1 MSQNRFIVIREDLV
15 QDPVTIISDGLL
27 IGRLV
32 ECELLL
38 NHPAV
43 SRAQAGIKEI
53 EGNYYLFSLRPS
65 NPPQLNGKPVEQ
77 NEALAPG
84 DVITIGPFL
93 LEIDRTE
100 EALTIK
106 VALQIG
112 IQVADADVSSP
123 NIDTTQKLL
132 MPEPGKKPPKAPR
145 AAPLPGNKTLDFFWD
160 KRIREAGKMVR
171 HSPLFPKSQRRSG
184 KAQFNWTPTSD
195 LARGWPVSL
204 LIWGAVIVSVFSIA
218 GMFWYANAYAPA
230 PLSSSH
236 SRNQLAVFPPIAKEA
251 NADSCTNCHSFGG
264 NMESRCVSCHTTE
277 IFTATVI
284 KPHTAAGIGC
294 SDCHAEHRGAD
305 FRPGPTALAT
315 CTECHN
321 DANTRA
327 YNGRSVKTPHDGT
340 FGYPV
345 VEGKWTWR
353 GLDDEDWAL
362 KKIDVTRLADETDE
376 QWRSKQFHALHV
388 QRVKKIGN
396 LSGNAE
402 GQLSCSSC
410 HNSFDPPDRDT
421 PRTTCGTCHNG
432 KVEPGTNR
440 QLIATNQPNCTSC
453 HIQHTKDKRHWN
465 PGLLAG
471 AQGN

>member
-1 MSQNRFIVIREDLV
+1 MSQNRFIIIREDLV

-53 EGNYYLFSLRPS
+53 EGNYYLFSLRPA
-65 NPPQLNGKPVEQ
+65 NPPQLNGKGVEQ

-84 DVITIGPFL
+84 DLIVIGPFL
-93 LEIDRTE
+93 LEVDRGE
-100 EALTIK
+100 DALIIK

-112 IQVADADVSSP
+112 VEGGAVDLSSP
-123 NIDTTQKLL
+123 LIGTTQKLV
-132 MPEPGKKPPKAPR
+132 MPEAGKKAKAPR
-145 AAPLPGNKTLDFFWD
+145 AAPLPGNKTLDIFWD

-171 HSPLFPKSQRRSG
+171 RSPLFPKAQRRSG

-218 GMFWYANAYAPA
+218 GVFWYANAYAPA

-236 SRNQLAVFPPIAKEA
+236 SRNQLAVFPPIARAA

-264 NMESRCVSCHTTE
+264 NMEAKCASCHNTE
-277 IFTATVI
+277 IFVATVI
-284 KPHTAAGIGC
+284 EPHVAAGIDC

-321 DANTRA
+321 DANQRA
-327 YNGRSVKTPHDGT
+327 FNGRRVKTAHGGT
-340 FGYPV
+340 LGYPV
-345 VEGKWTWR
+345 VNGRWSW
-353 GLDDEDWAL
+353 GLDDESWAL
-362 KKIDVTRLADETDE
+362 KRIEVGRLPTETDE
-376 QWRSKQFHALHV
+376 QWSSNQFHALHV
-388 QRVKKIGN
+388 QRVKKTDAIP
-396 LSGNAE
+396 GNARGE
-402 GQLSCSSC
+402 LSCSSC
-410 HNSFDPPDRDT
+410 HESFDPIDRVT
-421 PRTTCGTCHNG
+421 PRTTCANCHNG
-432 KVEPGTNR
+432 KVEPGSNR
-440 QLIATNQPNCTSC
+440 QLIARNQPNCTSC
-453 HIQHTKDKRHWN
+453 HVQHVKDKRHWN
-465 PGLLAG
+465 PSLLVSRTG
-471 AQGN
+471 Y

>member
-1 MSQNRFIVIREDLV
+1 MSENRFIIIREDLV
-15 QDPVTIISDGLL
+15 QDPVTLISDGLL

-53 EGNYYLFSLRPS
+53 DDNYYLFSLRPA

-84 DVITIGPFL
+84 DLIAIGPFL
-93 LEIDRTE
+93 LEVDRSE
-100 EALTIK
+100 EALILK

-112 IQVADADVSSP
+112 IEVADSTSP
-123 NIDTTQKLL
+123 LIGTTQKLVL
-132 MPEPGKKPPKAPR
+132 PEAGKKPAKAPR

-171 HSPLFPKSQRRSG
+171 PSPLFPKSQRRSG
-184 KAQFNWTPTSD
+184 KAQFNWKPTSD

-204 LIWGAVIVSVFSIA
+204 LIWGAVIVGVFSIA
-218 GMFWYANAYAPA
+218 GVFWYANAYAPA

-236 SRNQLAVFPPIAKEA
+236 SRNQLAVFPVIATQA
-251 NADSCTNCHSFGG
+251 NADSCTNCHSFSG
-264 NMESRCVSCHTTE
+264 NMEARCASCHNTDT
-277 IFTATVI
+277 FVATVI
-284 KPHTAAGIGC
+284 KPHIAAGIGC
-294 SDCHAEHRGAD
+294 SDCHGEHRGAD

-321 DANTRA
+321 DANQRA
-327 YNGRSVKTPHDGT
+327 FNGRRVKTPHGGT

-345 VEGKWTWR
+345 VAGHWKW
-353 GLDDEDWAL
+353 GLDDDDWAL
-362 KKIDVTRLADETDE
+362 KKIDVARLPTESEE

-388 QRVKKIGN
+388 QRVKKVGDMT
-396 LSGNAE
+396 GNARGE
-402 GQLSCSSC
+402 LSCSSC
-410 HNSFDPPDRDT
+410 HKSFDQIDRET
-421 PRTTCGTCHNG
+421 PRTTCANCHNG
-432 KVEPGTNR
+432 KVEPGSQR
-440 QLIATNQPNCTSC
+440 QLIASNQPNCTSC
-453 HIQHTKDKRHWN
+453 HIQHVKDKRHWN
-465 PGLLAG
+465 PSLLAKS
-471 AQGN
+471 